1 MDMAKP
7 IELETVFTGKS
18 AVRFNEYLRQPVQ
31 HFSPQSRSLINE
43 ARRLA
48 KESPK

>member
-1 MDMAKP
+1 MIMAKP

-18 AVRFNEYLRQPVQ
+18 AVAFNKYLKQPSQ
-31 HFSPQSRSLINE
+31 QFSPQSRTLINE